1 MSDCSKYTY
10 EMFFRFEKTPMT
22 KYTTACVVKSSLFSK
37 FKVFMTVD
45 AYLCVDTP
53 KQKAIL
59 QLQVSKNK

>member
-1 MSDCSKYTY
+1 
-10 EMFFRFEKTPMT
+10 MT
-22 KYTTACVVKSSLFSK
+22 KYTTACAAKSLFSK

-59 QLQVSKNK
+59 QLHVNKNKYSQNDK